1 MEDEQMNT
9 MSVTKWLTCIA
20 MTLAM
25 VAPAAADEEVAA
37 LVVDTP
43 SGRFGAGRLCI
54 AGFPSDPSPARCASL
69 NAVTSSPGPT
79 AHTQN
84 ILTDDSC
91 GSMDV
96 NTFFSHSFNLLKLRG
111 RDNKLSCKQQGTP
124 LAFAFKW
131 ADANHDGLLS
141 EAEFLAFRNT
151 WGTPH

>member
-1 MEDEQMNT
+1 MKT
-9 MSVTKWLTCIA
+9 MSVKKWFACIA
-20 MTLAM
+20 LSLPIA
-25 VAPAAADEEVAA
+25 APAAADEEVAA
-37 LVVDTP
+37 LIVDNGQGGFG
-43 SGRFGAGRLCI
+43 SGQFCI
-54 AGFPSDPSPARCASL
+54 AGFPSDPSPARCSAL
-69 NAVTSSPGPT
+69 NAATSSPNQT

-111 RDNKLSCKQQGTP
+111 SDNKLSCKQQGTP

-151 WGTPH
+151 WGTRH

>member
-1 MEDEQMNT
+1 MNT
-9 MSVTKWLTCIA
+9 MSVRTWLACIA
-20 MTLAM
+20 LSFAM
-25 VAPAAADEEVAA
+25 AAPAAADEEIAA
-37 LVVDTP
+37 LVVDNSIVGVGP
-43 SGRFGAGRLCI
+43 GQLCI
-54 AGFPSDPSPARCASL
+54 AGFPSDPSPARCSSANAATSGASR
-69 NAVTSSPGPT
+69 T

-111 RDNKLSCKQQGTP
+111 SNNKLSCKQEGTP

-141 EAEFLAFRNT
+141 EAEFLTFRNT

>member
-1 MEDEQMNT
+1 MKS
-9 MSVTKWLTCIA
+9 MSLRKWLTCI
-20 MTLAM
+20 TLSLAL
-25 VAPAAADEEVAA
+25 ATPAAADEEVAA
-37 LVVDTP
+37 LIIDNGQDRIG
-43 SGRFGAGRLCI
+43 SSQFCI
-54 AGFPSDPSPARCASL
+54 AGFPSDPSPARCSAL
-69 NAVTSSPGPT
+69 RAATSSTSQP

-111 RDNKLSCKQQGTP
+111 SDNKLSCKQQGTS